1 MQEIMSKEEL
11 EEQKEMIL
19 DLLRST
25 ERDGIDKL
33 ADYLSDSTDFF
44 TAPASTRFH
53 NNFSGGLAQHCLNV
67 YENFKSLLEI
77 KGIEMSED
85 SIIICALLHDLCKCN
100 TYVVE
105 TRNRKNEQGQ
115 WEKYNIWATNKDV
128 DIPLPHS
135 SRSIAIIRKFIKLSI
150 KEELTI
156 FYRQWVPD
164 GGEDYEYRK
173 TPKAANEKYPQTV
186 LFYVADTGSVIS
198 ATEETVTD

>member
-33 ADYLSDSTDFF
+33 TDYLSDSTDFF

-156 FYRQWVPD
+156 FYHMGPY
-164 GGEDYEYRK
+164 GGEDYEYRNML
-173 TPKAANEKYPQTV
+173 KAANEKYPQTV
-186 LFYVADTGSVIS
+186 LFYVADTIASYLD
-198 ATEETVTD
+198 EETVTD

>member
-100 TYVVE
+100 TYIVE
-105 TRNRKNEQGQ
+105 KRNRKNEQGQ

-156 FYRQWVPD
+156 FYHMGPY
-164 GGEDYEYRK
+164 GGEDYEYRNML
-173 TPKAANEKYPQTV
+173 KAANEKYPQTV
-186 LFYVADTGSVIS
+186 LFYVADTIASYLD
-198 ATEETVTD
+198 EETVTD

>member
-19 DLLRST
+19 DLRRST

-100 TYVVE
+100 TYIVE

-156 FYRQWVPD
+156 FYHMGPY
-164 GGEDYEYRK
+164 GGEDYEYRNML
-173 TPKAANEKYPQTV
+173 KAANEKYPQTV
-186 LFYVADTGSVIS
+186 LFYVADTIASYLD
-198 ATEETVTD
+198 EETVTD

>member
-77 KGIEMSED
+77 KGVEMSED

-105 TRNRKNEQGQ
+105 TRNRKNDQGQ

-156 FYRQWVPD
+156 FYHMGPY
-164 GGEDYEYRK
+164 GGEDYEYRNML
-173 TPKAANEKYPQTV
+173 KAANEKYPQTV
-186 LFYVADTGSVIS
+186 LFYVADTIASYLD
-198 ATEETVTD
+198 EETVTD

>member
-77 KGIEMSED
+77 KGVEMSED

-156 FYRQWVPD
+156 FYHMGPYGR
-164 GGEDYEYRK
+164 EDYEYRNML
-173 TPKAANEKYPQTV
+173 KAANEKYPQTV
-186 LFYVADTGSVIS
+186 LFYVADTIASYLD
-198 ATEETVTD
+198 EETVTD

>member
-1 MQEIMSKEEL
+1 MQEIISKEEL

-77 KGIEMSED
+77 KGVEMSED

-156 FYRQWVPD
+156 FYHMGPY
-164 GGEDYEYRK
+164 GGEDYEYRNML
-173 TPKAANEKYPQTV
+173 KAANEKYPQTV
-186 LFYVADTGSVIS
+186 LFYVADTIASYLD
-198 ATEETVTD
+198 EETVTD

>member
-44 TAPASTRFH
+44 TAPATTRFH
-53 NNFSGGLAQHCLNV
+53 NNFRGGLAQHGLNV

-156 FYRQWVPD
+156 FYHMGPY
-164 GGEDYEYRK
+164 GGEDYEYRNML
-173 TPKAANEKYPQTV
+173 KAANEKYPQTV
-186 LFYVADTGSVIS
+186 LFYVADTIASYLD
-198 ATEETVTD
+198 EETVTD

>member
-156 FYRQWVPD
+156 FYHMGPY
-164 GGEDYEYRK
+164 GGEDYEYRNML
-173 TPKAANEKYPQTV
+173 KAANEKYPQTV
-186 LFYVADTGSVIS
+186 LFYVADTIASYLD
-198 ATEETVTD
+198 EETVTG

>member
-156 FYRQWVPD
+156 FYHMGPY
-164 GGEDYEYRK
+164 GGEDYEYRNML
-173 TPKAANEKYPQTV
+173 KAANEKYPQTV
-186 LFYVADTGSVIS
+186 LFYVADTIASYLD
-198 ATEETVTD
+198 EDTVTD

>member
-1 MQEIMSKEEL
+1 MQEIMSKDEL

-77 KGIEMSED
+77 KGVEMSED

-156 FYRQWVPD
+156 FYHMGPY
-164 GGEDYEYRK
+164 GGEDYEYRNML
-173 TPKAANEKYPQTV
+173 KAANEKYPQTV
-186 LFYVADTGSVIS
+186 LFYVADTIASYLD
-198 ATEETVTD
+198 EDTVTD

>member
-1 MQEIMSKEEL
+1 MQEIMSKEAL

-33 ADYLSDSTDFF
+33 SDYLSDSTDFF

-156 FYRQWVPD
+156 FYHMGPY
-164 GGEDYEYRK
+164 GGEDYEYRNML
-173 TPKAANEKYPQTV
+173 KAANEKYPQTV
-186 LFYVADTGSVIS
+186 LFYVADTIASYLD
-198 ATEETVTD
+198 EETVTD

>member
-1 MQEIMSKEEL
+1 MQEIMSKEDL

-77 KGIEMSED
+77 KGVEMSED

-156 FYRQWVPD
+156 FYHMGPY
-164 GGEDYEYRK
+164 GGEDYEYRNML
-173 TPKAANEKYPQTV
+173 KAANEKYPQTV
-186 LFYVADTGSVIS
+186 LFYVADTIASYLD
-198 ATEETVTD
+198 EETVTD

>member
-1 MQEIMSKEEL
+1 MQEIMTKEEI

-105 TRNRKNEQGQ
+105 TRNRKNDQGQ

-156 FYRQWVPD
+156 FYHMGPY
-164 GGEDYEYRK
+164 GGEDYEYRNML
-173 TPKAANEKYPQTV
+173 KAANEKYPQTV
-186 LFYVADTGSVIS
+186 LFYVADTIASYLD
-198 ATEETVTD
+198 EETVTD

>member
-100 TYVVE
+100 TYIVE

-115 WEKYNIWATNKDV
+115 WEKYNIWATNKEV

-156 FYRQWVPD
+156 FYHMGPY
-164 GGEDYEYRK
+164 GGEDYEYRNML
-173 TPKAANEKYPQTV
+173 KAANEKYPQTV
-186 LFYVADTGSVIS
+186 LFYVADTIASYLD
-198 ATEETVTD
+198 EETVAD

>member
-1 MQEIMSKEEL
+1 MQEIMSKKEL

-156 FYRQWVPD
+156 FYHMGPY
-164 GGEDYEYRK
+164 GGEDYEYRNML
-173 TPKAANEKYPQTV
+173 KAANEKYPQTV
-186 LFYVADTGSVIS
+186 LFYVADTIASYLD
-198 ATEETVTD
+198 EETVTD

>member
-1 MQEIMSKEEL
+1 MQEIMTKEEL

-44 TAPASTRFH
+44 TAPASTRLH

-77 KGIEMSED
+77 KGVEMSED

-156 FYRQWVPD
+156 FYHMGPY
-164 GGEDYEYRK
+164 GGEDYEYRNML
-173 TPKAANEKYPQTV
+173 KAANEKYPQTV
-186 LFYVADTGSVIS
+186 LFYVADTIASYLD
-198 ATEETVTD
+198 EETVAD

>member
-1 MQEIMSKEEL
+1 MQEIMTKEEL

-33 ADYLSDSTDFF
+33 TDYLSDSTDFF

-77 KGIEMSED
+77 KGVEMSED

-115 WEKYNIWATNKDV
+115 WEKYNIWATNKEV

-156 FYRQWVPD
+156 FYHMGPY
-164 GGEDYEYRK
+164 GGEDYEYRNML
-173 TPKAANEKYPQTV
+173 KAANEKYPQTV
-186 LFYVADTGSVIS
+186 LFYVADTIASYLD
-198 ATEETVTD
+198 EETVTD

>member
-77 KGIEMSED
+77 KGVEMSED

-115 WEKYNIWATNKDV
+115 WEKYNIWATNKEV

-156 FYRQWVPD
+156 FYHMGPY
-164 GGEDYEYRK
+164 GGEDYEYRNML
-173 TPKAANEKYPQTV
+173 KAANERYPQTV
-186 LFYVADTGSVIS
+186 LFYVADTIASYLD
-198 ATEETVTD
+198 EETVTD

>member
-85 SIIICALLHDLCKCN
+85 SIIISALLHDLCKCN

-156 FYRQWVPD
+156 FYHMGPY
-164 GGEDYEYRK
+164 GGEDYEYRNML
-173 TPKAANEKYPQTV
+173 KAANEKYPQTV
-186 LFYVADTGSVIS
+186 LFYVADTIASYLD
-198 ATEETVTD
+198 EETVTD

>member
-1 MQEIMSKEEL
+1 MQEIMTKEEL

-77 KGIEMSED
+77 KGVEMSED
-85 SIIICALLHDLCKCN
+85 SIIICSLLHDLCKCN

-156 FYRQWVPD
+156 FYHMGPY
-164 GGEDYEYRK
+164 GGEDYEYRNML
-173 TPKAANEKYPQTV
+173 KAANEKYPQTV
-186 LFYVADTGSVIS
+186 LFYVADTIASYLD
-198 ATEETVTD
+198 EETVTD

>member
-77 KGIEMSED
+77 KGVEMSED
-85 SIIICALLHDLCKCN
+85 SIIICALLHDLCKCS

-156 FYRQWVPD
+156 FYHMGPY
-164 GGEDYEYRK
+164 GGEDYEYRNML
-173 TPKAANEKYPQTV
+173 KAANEKYPQTV
-186 LFYVADTGSVIS
+186 LFYVADTIASYLD
-198 ATEETVTD
+198 EETVTD

>member
-156 FYRQWVPD
+156 FYHMGPY
-164 GGEDYEYRK
+164 GGEDYEYRNML
-173 TPKAANEKYPQTV
+173 KAANEKYPQTV
-186 LFYVADTGSVIS
+186 LFYVADTIASYLD
-198 ATEETVTD
+198 EETVTD

>member
-100 TYVVE
+100 TYIVE

-156 FYRQWVPD
+156 FYHMGPY
-164 GGEDYEYRK
+164 GGEDYEYRNML
-173 TPKAANEKYPQTV
+173 KAANEKYPQTV
-186 LFYVADTGSVIS
+186 LFYVADTIASYLD
-198 ATEETVTD
+198 EETVTD

>member
-77 KGIEMSED
+77 KSVEMSED

-156 FYRQWVPD
+156 FYHMGPY
-164 GGEDYEYRK
+164 GGEDYEYRNML
-173 TPKAANEKYPQTV
+173 KAANEKYPQTV
-186 LFYVADTGSVIS
+186 LFYVADTIASYLD
-198 ATEETVTD
+198 EETVTD

>member
-150 KEELTI
+150 KEELTR
-156 FYRQWVPD
+156 FYHMGPY
-164 GGEDYEYRK
+164 GGEDYEYRNML
-173 TPKAANEKYPQTV
+173 KAANEKYPQTV
-186 LFYVADTGSVIS
+186 LFYVADTIASYLD
-198 ATEETVTD
+198 EETVTD

>member
-1 MQEIMSKEEL
+1 MQEIMTKEEL

-77 KGIEMSED
+77 KGVEMSED
-85 SIIICALLHDLCKCN
+85 SIIICSLLHDLCKCN

-115 WEKYNIWATNKDV
+115 WEKYNIWATNKEV
-128 DIPLPHS
+128 DIPLPHA

-156 FYRQWVPD
+156 FYHMGPY
-164 GGEDYEYRK
+164 GGEDYEYRNML
-173 TPKAANEKYPQTV
+173 KAANEKYPQTV
-186 LFYVADTGSVIS
+186 LFYVADTIASYLD
-198 ATEETVTD
+198 EETVTD

>member
-44 TAPASTRFH
+44 TTPASTRFH

-77 KGIEMSED
+77 KGVEMSED

-156 FYRQWVPD
+156 FYHMGPY
-164 GGEDYEYRK
+164 GGEDYEYRNML
-173 TPKAANEKYPQTV
+173 KAANEKYPQTV
-186 LFYVADTGSVIS
+186 LFYVADTIASYLD
-198 ATEETVTD
+198 EETVTD

>member
-33 ADYLSDSTDFF
+33 ADYLSDSADFF

-156 FYRQWVPD
+156 FYHMGPY
-164 GGEDYEYRK
+164 GGEDYEYRNML
-173 TPKAANEKYPQTV
+173 KAANEKYPQTV
-186 LFYVADTGSVIS
+186 LFYVADTIASYLD
-198 ATEETVTD
+198 EETVTD

>member
-44 TAPASTRFH
+44 TAPASTIFH
-53 NNFSGGLAQHCLNV
+53 NYFSGVLAQHCLNV

-77 KGIEMSED
+77 KGVEMSED

-156 FYRQWVPD
+156 FYHMGPY
-164 GGEDYEYRK
+164 GGEDYEYRNML
-173 TPKAANEKYPQTV
+173 KAANEKYPQTV
-186 LFYVADTGSVIS
+186 LFYVADTIASYLD
-198 ATEETVTD
+198 EETVTD

>member
-100 TYVVE
+100 TYIVE

-156 FYRQWVPD
+156 FYHMSTY
-164 GGEDYEYRK
+164 GGEEYEYRNML
-173 TPKAANEKYPQTV
+173 KAANEKYPQTV
-186 LFYVADTGSVIS
+186 LFYVADTIASYLD
-198 ATEETVTD
+198 EETVTD

>member
-77 KGIEMSED
+77 
-85 SIIICALLHDLCKCN
+85 CKCN

-156 FYRQWVPD
+156 FYHMGPY
-164 GGEDYEYRK
+164 GGEDYEYRNML
-173 TPKAANEKYPQTV
+173 KAANEKYPQTV
-186 LFYVADTGSVIS
+186 LFYVADTIASYLD
-198 ATEETVTD
+198 EETVTD

>member
-1 MQEIMSKEEL
+1 MHEIMSKEEL

-77 KGIEMSED
+77 KGVEMSED

-105 TRNRKNEQGQ
+105 TRNRKNDQGQ

-156 FYRQWVPD
+156 FYHMGPY
-164 GGEDYEYRK
+164 GGEDYEYRNML
-173 TPKAANEKYPQTV
+173 KAANEKYPQTV
-186 LFYVADTGSVIS
+186 LFYVADTIASYLD
-198 ATEETVTD
+198 EETVTD

>member
-1 MQEIMSKEEL
+1 MQEIMTKEEL

-77 KGIEMSED
+77 KGVEMSED

-156 FYRQWVPD
+156 FYHMGPY
-164 GGEDYEYRK
+164 GGEDYEYRNML
-173 TPKAANEKYPQTV
+173 KAANEKYPQTV
-186 LFYVADTGSVIS
+186 LFYVADTIASYLD
-198 ATEETVTD
+198 EETVAD

>member
-19 DLLRST
+19 DLLQST

-156 FYRQWVPD
+156 FYHMGPY
-164 GGEDYEYRK
+164 GGEDYEYRNML
-173 TPKAANEKYPQTV
+173 KAANEKYPQTV
-186 LFYVADTGSVIS
+186 LFYVADTIASYLD
-198 ATEETVTD
+198 EETVTD

>member
-156 FYRQWVPD
+156 FYHMGPY
-164 GGEDYEYRK
+164 GGEDYEYRNML
-173 TPKAANEKYPQTV
+173 KAENEKYPQSV
-186 LFYVADTGSVIS
+186 LFYVADTIASYLD
-198 ATEETVTD
+198 EETVTD

>member
-1 MQEIMSKEEL
+1 MQEIMTKEEL

-77 KGIEMSED
+77 KGVEMSED

-105 TRNRKNEQGQ
+105 TRNRKNDQGQ

-156 FYRQWVPD
+156 FYHMGPY
-164 GGEDYEYRK
+164 GGEDYEYRNML
-173 TPKAANEKYPQTV
+173 KAANEKYPQTV
-186 LFYVADTGSVIS
+186 LFYVADTIASYLD
-198 ATEETVTD
+198 EDTVTD

>member
-150 KEELTI
+150 KEELTK
-156 FYRQWVPD
+156 FYHMGHY
-164 GGEDYEYRK
+164 GGEDYEYRNML
-173 TPKAANEKYPQTV
+173 KAANEKYPQTV
-186 LFYVADTGSVIS
+186 LFYVADTIASYLD
-198 ATEETVTD
+198 EETVTD

>member
-100 TYVVE
+100 TYIVE

-156 FYRQWVPD
+156 FYHMGPY
-164 GGEDYEYRK
+164 GGEDYEYRNML
-173 TPKAANEKYPQTV
+173 KAANEKYPQTV
-186 LFYVADTGSVIS
+186 LFYVADTIASYLD
-198 ATEETVTD
+198 EETVAD